1 MSYAPQGRSRP
12 VSAAP
17 ATRRGPSAGEAL
29 TGSLGFVGLLW
40 LVEVVDTLLGNRL
53 DAEGI
58 RPGNPEGLTGVLFA
72 PLLHGGWAHL
82 VANSVPLL
90 VLGFLLLLSGVRR
103 WVSVTAVVWVVGG
116 LGTWLTGGPGTVH
129 IGASGLV
136 FGWLVY
142 LLLRGLFSRR
152 PGQIALGV
160 LVLLVYGG
168 MLWGVLPSQ
177 PGVSW
182 QGHLFG
188 ALGGGLAAYWFA
200 SGDRRP

>member
-1 MSYAPQGRSRP
+1 M
-12 VSAAP
+12 SAAP